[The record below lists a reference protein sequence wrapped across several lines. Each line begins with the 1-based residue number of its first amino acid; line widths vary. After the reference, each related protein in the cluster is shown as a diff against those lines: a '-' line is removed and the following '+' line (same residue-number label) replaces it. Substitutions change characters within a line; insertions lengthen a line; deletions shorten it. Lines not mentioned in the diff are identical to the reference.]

1 MEQILKTAE
10 EIPEFQ
16 KLIKDLNRQMSN
28 LFAYGVSDSQRSYLI
43 AALKKKITSQILV
56 ITADSLEAKKITE
69 DLSLFMDPEEVAFF
83 PASSVLPYEIAAKS
97 TEFTAKR
104 LKVMENL
111 LMKKSMVVVAP
122 VQALLTKVLSPEI
135 MKKFTLTIRV
145 GDTASMEE
153 IVSKLS
159 VMGYER
165 REIIE
170 AQGQFAV
177 RGGILDIYPLTHEYP
192 YRIEFFDEEVDSI
205 REFLPEDQRSI
216 NKLDKIFI
224 TPAREIVYDEETAKK
239 ASVAIAEEL
248 KERVDLFNSLGHPK
262 IAEHLTEKVEEHIGR
277 LADGLFFE
285 SSELYASH
293 LYPKLYTILDYFES
307 HFVPILIE
315 PARIAEAQKN
325 TAFEVQETYKGLLEK
340 GEILASQAN
349 IYCDPFEILDELK
362 QQRIVYFSI
371 LPKLH
376 PEFEARSLYSFQFQS
391 IPSFYGKLDLLAEE
405 ITRLK
410 RKNYRI
416 VLLSGTKERA
426 EHLIKNLR
434 DRDIQAVLYEEIKE
448 EPLKPGNVVVV
459 PASLEHGFDNL
470 AVRLAII
477 SDSEIYGKSTKRQ
490 GRTKVKTKG
499 QRLTDF
505 RDLNVGDYVVHITH
519 GIGKYLGI
527 ESLEV
532 AGHIK
537 DYFALMYAGGDKLY
551 VPTNQVEL
559 IQKYVGNDDTPPKLN
574 KLGGSEW
581 NKIKKKAKDSIKQ
594 MAEELINLYAARE
607 SVEGFA
613 FSPDSPWQKEF
624 QDMFPYEETP
634 DQLAAI
640 EEVKRDMES
649 SKPMDRLLCGDVGYG
664 KTEVAMRAAFKAVM
678 DSKQVAVLVPTTI
691 LAEQHYHTFS
701 ERFKPFPVKIESISR
716 FKSPTEQ
723 KQILR
728 KLKTGEIDI
737 IIGTHRLLQK
747 DVKFKDLGLL
757 IIDEEQRFG
766 VSHKERIK
774 QLKKNIDVLT
784 LTATPIPRTL
794 HMAMSGLRDMSIIET
809 PPEDRFPIQ
818 TYVVEYN
825 ESLIR
830 DAIMRELS
838 RGGQVYYVYNRV
850 QSIHEEAQKL
860 KQLVPEARIA
870 VAHGQMNEDELEE
883 IMLGFYDH
891 DYDVLVCTTI
901 IESGL
906 DIPNANTLIV
916 TSADR
921 LGLSQLYQLRGR
933 VGRSNRQAFAYLTY
947 KKDKVLSE
955 AAEKRL
961 SAIREFTEFGSGFK
975 IALKDLEIRG
985 AGNILG
991 AEQHGHMM
999 AIGYDLYTK
1008 LLAAAIKELKG
1019 EKEEEEIRPT
1029 LEFDVNAYI
1038 SDEYI
1043 TNASVK
1049 MEIYRKMA
1057 TAETLG
1063 EIDDLEEE
1071 IEDRFG
1077 DIPEATRNLIIISKL
1092 RVLATKLKI
1101 ASIIQQGEVINIKF
1115 HESSQLTPEMLFRL
1129 KTMMANQVNIIG
1141 TENPTITIKTRGN
1154 QGTKMLLRLQKVLQD
1169 MDAMQQVCDV
1179 V

>member
-1 MEQILKTAE
+1 
-10 EIPEFQ
+10 
-16 KLIKDLNRQMSN
+16 
-28 LFAYGVSDSQRSYLI
+28 
-43 AALKKKITSQILV
+43 
-56 ITADSLEAKKITE
+56 
-69 DLSLFMDPEEVAFF
+69 
-83 PASSVLPYEIAAKS
+83 
-97 TEFTAKR
+97 
-104 LKVMENL
+104 
-111 LMKKSMVVVAP
+111 
-122 VQALLTKVLSPEI
+122 
-135 MKKFTLTIRV
+135 
-145 GDTASMEE
+145 
-153 IVSKLS
+153 
-159 VMGYER
+159 
-165 REIIE
+165 
-170 AQGQFAV
+170 
-177 RGGILDIYPLTHEYP
+177 
-192 YRIEFFDEEVDSI
+192 
-205 REFLPEDQRSI
+205 
-216 NKLDKIFI
+216 
-224 TPAREIVYDEETAKK
+224 
-239 ASVAIAEEL
+239 
-248 KERVDLFNSLGHPK
+248 
-262 IAEHLTEKVEEHIGR
+262 
-277 LADGLFFE
+277 
-285 SSELYASH
+285 
-293 LYPKLYTILDYFES
+293 
-307 HFVPILIE
+307 
-315 PARIAEAQKN
+315 
-325 TAFEVQETYKGLLEK
+325 
-340 GEILASQAN
+340 
-349 IYCDPFEILDELK
+349 
-362 QQRIVYFSI
+362 
-371 LPKLH
+371 
-376 PEFEARSLYSFQFQS
+376 
-391 IPSFYGKLDLLAEE
+391 
-405 ITRLK
+405 
-410 RKNYRI
+410 
-416 VLLSGTKERA
+416 
-426 EHLIKNLR
+426 
-434 DRDIQAVLYEEIKE
+434 
-448 EPLKPGNVVVV
+448 
-459 PASLEHGFDNL
+459 
-470 AVRLAII
+470 
-477 SDSEIYGKSTKRQ
+477 
-490 GRTKVKTKG
+490 
-499 QRLTDF
+499 
-505 RDLNVGDYVVHITH
+505 
-519 GIGKYLGI
+519 
-527 ESLEV
+527 
-532 AGHIK
+532 
-537 DYFALMYAGGDKLY
+537 
-551 VPTNQVEL
+551 
-559 IQKYVGNDDTPPKLN
+559 
-574 KLGGSEW
+574 
-581 NKIKKKAKDSIKQ
+581 
-594 MAEELINLYAARE
+594 
-607 SVEGFA
+607 
-613 FSPDSPWQKEF
+613 
-624 QDMFPYEETP
+624 
-634 DQLAAI
+634 
-640 EEVKRDMES
+640 
-649 SKPMDRLLCGDVGYG
+649 
-664 KTEVAMRAAFKAVM
+664 
-678 DSKQVAVLVPTTI
+678 
-691 LAEQHYHTFS
+691 
-701 ERFKPFPVKIESISR
+701 
-716 FKSPTEQ
+716 
-723 KQILR
+723 
-728 KLKTGEIDI
+728 
-737 IIGTHRLLQK
+737 
-747 DVKFKDLGLL
+747 
-757 IIDEEQRFG
+757 
-766 VSHKERIK
+766 
-774 QLKKNIDVLT
+774 
-784 LTATPIPRTL
+784 
-794 HMAMSGLRDMSIIET
+794 MAMSGLRDMSIIET

>member
-1 MEQILKTAE
+1 M
-10 EIPEFQ
+10 
-16 KLIKDLNRQMSN
+16 
-28 LFAYGVSDSQRSYLI
+28 
-43 AALKKKITSQILV
+43 
-56 ITADSLEAKKITE
+56 
-69 DLSLFMDPEEVAFF
+69 
-83 PASSVLPYEIAAKS
+83 
-97 TEFTAKR
+97 
-104 LKVMENL
+104 
-111 LMKKSMVVVAP
+111 
-122 VQALLTKVLSPEI
+122 
-135 MKKFTLTIRV
+135 
-145 GDTASMEE
+145 
-153 IVSKLS
+153 
-159 VMGYER
+159 
-165 REIIE
+165 
-170 AQGQFAV
+170 
-177 RGGILDIYPLTHEYP
+177 
-192 YRIEFFDEEVDSI
+192 
-205 REFLPEDQRSI
+205 
-216 NKLDKIFI
+216 
-224 TPAREIVYDEETAKK
+224 
-239 ASVAIAEEL
+239 
-248 KERVDLFNSLGHPK
+248 
-262 IAEHLTEKVEEHIGR
+262 
-277 LADGLFFE
+277 
-285 SSELYASH
+285 
-293 LYPKLYTILDYFES
+293 
-307 HFVPILIE
+307 
-315 PARIAEAQKN
+315 
-325 TAFEVQETYKGLLEK
+325 
-340 GEILASQAN
+340 
-349 IYCDPFEILDELK
+349 
-362 QQRIVYFSI
+362 
-371 LPKLH
+371 
-376 PEFEARSLYSFQFQS
+376 
-391 IPSFYGKLDLLAEE
+391 
-405 ITRLK
+405 
-410 RKNYRI
+410 
-416 VLLSGTKERA
+416 
-426 EHLIKNLR
+426 
-434 DRDIQAVLYEEIKE
+434 
-448 EPLKPGNVVVV
+448 
-459 PASLEHGFDNL
+459 
-470 AVRLAII
+470 
-477 SDSEIYGKSTKRQ
+477 
-490 GRTKVKTKG
+490 
-499 QRLTDF
+499 
-505 RDLNVGDYVVHITH
+505 
-519 GIGKYLGI
+519 
-527 ESLEV
+527 
-532 AGHIK
+532 
-537 DYFALMYAGGDKLY
+537 
-551 VPTNQVEL
+551 
-559 IQKYVGNDDTPPKLN
+559 
-574 KLGGSEW
+574 
-581 NKIKKKAKDSIKQ
+581 
-594 MAEELINLYAARE
+594 
-607 SVEGFA
+607 
-613 FSPDSPWQKEF
+613 
-624 QDMFPYEETP
+624 
-634 DQLAAI
+634 
-640 EEVKRDMES
+640 
-649 SKPMDRLLCGDVGYG
+649 
-664 KTEVAMRAAFKAVM
+664 
-678 DSKQVAVLVPTTI
+678 
-691 LAEQHYHTFS
+691 
-701 ERFKPFPVKIESISR
+701 
-716 FKSPTEQ
+716 
-723 KQILR
+723 
-728 KLKTGEIDI
+728 
-737 IIGTHRLLQK
+737 QK

-1008 LLAAAIKELKG
+1008 LLGAAIKELKG